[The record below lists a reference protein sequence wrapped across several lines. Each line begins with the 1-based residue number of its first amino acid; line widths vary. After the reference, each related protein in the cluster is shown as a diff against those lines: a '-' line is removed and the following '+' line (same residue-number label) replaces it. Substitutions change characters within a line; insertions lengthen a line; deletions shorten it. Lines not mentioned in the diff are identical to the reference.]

1 MPVYSYGRALTIH
14 GERAP
19 NAVAFIHEGRPTTHA
34 ELDAG
39 SNRRARAFSKLGVV
53 EGDFV
58 TIALP
63 NGIEFIESMFACW
76 KLGATPQPI
85 SARLPRT
92 ERDAIIELVDPKLIV
107 GVEPDAHRDRVCRA
121 AGFDVSDEESAG
133 LPDVVSRYRM
143 AICSGGSTGRPKVVV
158 DHIPAQI
165 DPALPFHG
173 LGPGASILVPGPL
186 YHSGPLI
193 NCLTVMLGGGK
204 VVAMSRFDPRQ
215 ALALIAEHRLQLV
228 IFVPTM
234 LLRIWKLPE
243 AERKAADLSSIHRVV
258 SSSASLP
265 DWLQREWIEWIGPDR
280 VWEAYGGSE
289 RIGGTIIS
297 GRDWLEKP
305 GSVGRASEG
314 RAMRILDPE
323 GVELGPGEIGDVYF
337 LPPGGP
343 GSTYHYLGAE
353 PRRTPDGWET
363 LGDMGRVDED
373 GYLFLVDRRTDLIIS
388 GGANIYPAEVEGAI
402 ESHPEVRSC
411 AVIGL
416 PDEDLGATVHAIVQ
430 TASKV
435 DDAELRAFLSDLL
448 VRYKI
453 PRSFEFVDQPL
464 KDDAGKVRRRA
475 LREARVA
482 E

>member
-121 AGFDVSDEESAG
+121 AGFDVSREDSAG

-204 VVAMSRFDPRQ
+204 VVAMSRFDPRE

-323 GVELGPGEIGDVYF
+323 GVELGPNEIGDVYF